1 MLNDIN
7 VGLLSAKSSIK
18 RGNKKT
24 LIFIIFVLAL
34 IFMNLVFL
42 PSMIGGISGMFTVFM
57 QYPYGDIVVE
67 PSEDNTY
74 INNAD
79 NVLQIVRAVPEVK
92 AATKRLDVG
101 ASIKYKQK
109 VVGSTITGLMPS
121 EEEDVSNYPNII
133 KEGDFLGDLSRDEII
148 IGAMLVEGYFGSEIY
163 DNLGG
168 VRVGSL
174 VDVTYSNGVV
184 RTYKVKGVMEGTFEL
199 IDLNALM
206 HYKEIEDVFG
216 LGGKEATSV
225 VIKLKDNS
233 DSEKVKEKIIG
244 AGVKEPV
251 FTSDEKSDAILRQAM
266 QSIGMIDVVSK
277 FVSLIIGAALILI
290 IIYINV
296 LNRKKEIGILKAIG
310 ITPSSIVI
318 SYAFISMFYVS
329 MGILAGLVLYFVLM
343 YYFIVNPVTFYDTIK
358 IIPEIQGGLIIKSIS
373 TMLVMS
379 VVAGI
384 LPAWR
389 VSKESILEA
398 IWGRWNERRKNINQS
413 KKYGKILQVRR
424 RSC

>member
-1 MLNDIN
+1 MLNDIK
-7 VGLLSAKSSIK
+7 VGFVSALSSVK

-24 LIFIIFVLAL
+24 LAFIVFVLAL

-42 PSMIGGISGMFTVFM
+42 PSMIGGISGMFTDFM

-67 PSEDNTY
+67 PSGDNPY
-74 INNAD
+74 INNVD
-79 NVLQIVRAVPEVK
+79 NVLQKVRAVPDVR
-92 AATKRLDVG
+92 AVTKRLDVG
-101 ASIKYKQK
+101 ASIQYKQK
-109 VVGSTITGLMPS
+109 VVGSSIIGLFPS
-121 EEEDVSNYPNII
+121 EEYDVSQYPYII
-133 KEGDFLGDLSRDEII
+133 SEGEFLGDLSRNEII

-199 IDLNALM
+199 VDLNALV

-216 LGGKEATSV
+216 LDGSKATSV
-225 VIKLKDNS
+225 VIRIKNTA
-233 DSEKVKEKIIG
+233 DSAKVKEKIIG
-244 AGVKEPV
+244 AGVNEPV
-251 FTSDEKSDAILRQAM
+251 FTSDEKSDTILRQAM
-266 QSIGMIDVVSK
+266 QSIDMINVVSNY
-277 FVSLIIGAALILI
+277 VSLIVGAALILI

-296 LNRKKEIGILKAIG
+296 LNRKKEIGILKAVG
-310 ITPSSIVI
+310 ITPRSIVL

-329 MGILAGLVLYFVLM
+329 MGILAGLVLYFALM
-343 YYFIVNPVTFYDTIK
+343 YYFTVSPVTFYETIT
-358 IIPEIQGGLIIKSIS
+358 IIPEIQGGLIIQSIF
-373 TMLVMS
+373 TMLIMS
-379 VVAGI
+379 VIAGI

-398 IWGRWNERRKNINQS
+398 IWGR
-413 KKYGKILQVRR
+413 
-424 RSC
+424 